1 MELILWRHAEADDT
15 VPDLKRELTDKGRKQ
30 ASRLAVWLSPR
41 LSQDIRILGSPATRT
56 LQPAQ
61 ALGRGFPR
69 GPARAPGAS
78 ADDVLAAAGW
88 PEAAYP
94 VLVVGHQP
102 TLGQVAMRLLTGQ
115 AGDLSVKK
123 GSIWW
128 LQSRERAGQVQ
139 VVLRAVATPYWL
151 YSPRDY
157 TTHQDPTA
165 KPDPADE
172 VRPVTGWLSSLR
184 DLIAEASPLRSFMF
198 VLLVLL
204 PLAALSAAYVWLN
217 PADYR
222 VLYPKLSDRAGGEVI
237 AALDQLNISY
247 HLSAADGSIEG
258 PADQL
263 HVARYRL
270 AARGLPRSDADAQ
283 DEIDR
288 APRFGASSLEE
299 QQRYQHALE
308 SDLARSI
315 QSLETVELARVH
327 LALPKVSPFLRDAP
341 PATAAVLVRLRPNA
355 RLSAEQV
362 TTIQTLVA
370 ASVPRM
376 KRSEVQVFDPRGVLL
391 GDTVPEVVQSRQR
404 AVEQD
409 LAQRALAV
417 LTPWLGKDRVSVQ
430 VTATL
435 EDSDVEQT
443 VERVRNVVVGGRTH
457 PLEKTVRTTHTP
469 EGRIRRVNAIVIL
482 GFEASAAEL
491 GRAGQLARQALGL
504 VPSRGDTVNVYALPA
519 THATQPP
526 AAVAQPQA
534 QPPRSLAPM
543 PPASQP
549 PATSGI
555 VDFQPWML
563 AAVGG
568 GLLLLLGVAVWR
580 RPRPVPAVEPPA
592 VDLDAELEA
601 TRGQVLANPRVTAD
615 VIKLWMRA

>member
-1 MELILWRHAEADDT
+1 M
-15 VPDLKRELTDKGRKQ
+15 P
-30 ASRLAVWLSPR
+30 
-41 LSQDIRILGSPATRT
+41 
-56 LQPAQ
+56 
-61 ALGRGFPR
+61 
-69 GPARAPGAS
+69 
-78 ADDVLAAAGW
+78 
-88 PEAAYP
+88 
-94 VLVVGHQP
+94 
-102 TLGQVAMRLLTGQ
+102 
-115 AGDLSVKK
+115 
-123 GSIWW
+123 
-128 LQSRERAGQVQ
+128 
-139 VVLRAVATPYWL
+139 
-151 YSPRDY
+151 
-157 TTHQDPTA
+157 
-165 KPDPADE
+165 
-172 VRPVTGWLSSLR
+172 GWLSSLR
-184 DLIAEASPLRSFMF
+184 DLIAEASPLRRFMF

-217 PADYR
+217 PPDYR

-247 HLSAADGSIEG
+247 HLSAADGSIEV

-283 DEIDR
+283 DEVDR

-327 LALPKVSPFLRDAP
+327 LALPKVSPF
-341 PATAAVLVRLRPNA
+341 TAAVLVRLRPNA

-376 KRSEVQVFDPRGVLL
+376 KRSEVQVFDPRGVQL

-519 THATQPP
+519 AHAAQP
-526 AAVAQPQA
+526 AAAIVQPQA
-534 QPPRSLAPM
+534 QPPRSIAPM
-543 PPASQP
+543 PPP
-549 PATSGI
+549 PAMPRTFE
-555 VDFQPWML
+555 FQPWML

-568 GLLLLLGVAVWR
+568 GLLLLLVVAVWR